1 MRRKSTLS
9 CHTARGHHCGQEIS
23 RRRRPCYGKKLE
35 ALANEPAIQAFQ
47 ALADLGSLELETF
60 SFNQFAAKGQTVASI
75 NAMMSAA
82 VSVNRTSSDIKKFSD
97 SFGIYTYNPK
107 TDRFDKTAANDKIE
121 VLFPG
126 KKGAKSNSAKLTIT
140 YKTDAKTIDIDGYN
154 YEIPTAVLGTMTVD
168 GKSVLEL
175 KSALATHGD
184 NLPKDAS
191 VDLTLG
197 AYKANTKITNENNDL
212 QVTFTFSQGTDEI
225 VKMQMGA
232 KHDNITYQ
240 KLKDLN
246 KTVTEQWG
254 DQTYTYTE
262 FDTEEFAKLVKG
274 ANVRL
279 TIANVQ
285 FLGSGDVSK
294 VANALPSYDD
304 APKYPEWPQPDY
316 DAENKLRQQ
325 LDERKISYE
334 QYRTSIE
341 ALEKAWEVK
350 REKYDEEYAAYI
362 IANNAFEKKYN
373 EAEISAFN
381 NNIELSAF
389 NVAKATKLATVKLQS
404 VESKYEYDNYT
415 TFYYDSE
422 PILIFGDDSKQSFDQ
437 YSDQGF
443 GNLIT
448 DIENLLKKFDR

>member
-1 MRRKSTLS
+1 
-9 CHTARGHHCGQEIS
+9 
-23 RRRRPCYGKKLE
+23 
-35 ALANEPAIQAFQ
+35 
-47 ALADLGSLELETF
+47 
-60 SFNQFAAKGQTVASI
+60 
-75 NAMMSAA
+75 MMSAA

-107 TDRFDKTAANDKIE
+107 TDRFDKAAANDKIE
-121 VLFPG
+121 VLFPS
-126 KKGAKSNSAKLTIT
+126 KKGAKSNSAKLTIK

-246 KTVTEQWG
+246 KTVTEQGG

-262 FDTEEFAKLVKG
+262 FDTEAFAKLFKG
-274 ANVRL
+274 ANIRL
-279 TIANVQ
+279 TVANVQ

-294 VANALPSYDD
+294 VANALPNDDD
-304 APKYPEWPQPDY
+304 APKYPEWPERDY
-316 DAENKLRQQ
+316 EAERKLRQQ
-325 LDERKISYE
+325 LEDRKISYE
-334 QYRTSIE
+334 EYRKAMD
-341 ALEKAWEVK
+341 ALEQAYEVAQKEHKKLYKA
-350 REKYDEEYAAYI
+350 YL
-362 IANNAFEKKYN
+362 IADNAFSKKQN
-373 EAEISAFN
+373 EAEVLALN
-381 NNIELSAF
+381 NNIELAAF
-389 NVAKATKLATVKLQS
+389 NVTKGTKLATAKLQS
-404 VESKYEYDNYT
+404 VEEDS
-415 TFYYDSE
+415 YYDEYYDVTHRYYEAE
-422 PILIFGDDSKQSFDQ
+422 PILIFGDDSIVSFDQ